1 MNKYFPYYR
10 KNSWINLLLL
20 LNLIYFANGC
30 KKNILDNYED
40 PQNYKGYV
48 VLAEK
53 YYDKNQLDSAYYYL
67 LKIKKFFPTPPQN
80 IDSTL
85 VGLPNTLMA
94 FYFEDMNL
102 PDSALIY
109 HKKAYMDRFLFFGE
123 KHPETSKSINNLGLL
138 FQKYTEYNMAKS
150 YFLEAISLVK
160 YYPKYQ
166 KEYYKYTLNLS
177 NNYYLN
183 KDFNTSLKLL
193 NNLSIDLE
201 DENIGNI
208 YLAKANNYMSLKDFN
223 KSIYFLNKAYPL
235 FNNNLLRKA
244 QLANNLGNAYSN
256 LNKEAM
262 ALSYYKNALDIRNSN
277 NHIVSNNELGEVH
290 ANISSSYLKLNEL
303 QKAYIHLEQA
313 KKYYLKNNPTNQLAI
328 SNIEENIGQY
338 HLKRFDVESALKS
351 YEHSQFIH
359 DSILNTPAIESGN
372 RYLTLAN
379 LYMMPPFRDTL
390 KGMFYLNKISKIGFE
405 LLQLEAL
412 LLNASILIN
421 LKKYSEAKIT
431 LNRILNIESQ
441 IKFENPI
448 KQIDIK
454 LQIATFYVKLNATG
468 KSRFINNQAF
478 KLMNEL
484 SIKNDIHFYRN
495 LLKYELIEIQCLL
508 NEQNNSMASIKA
520 NEKYLRIDSMQL
532 KNAILSKDRIINEL
546 KSSFIDY
553 FFMAKYADKKA
564 LLQSFYYPFDKIQ
577 YPKSKHNSL
586 FIRYRVAQDKIIIWT
601 EINGKKDVLVKTMVN
616 PLEKSIL
623 SLRNAI
629 KEMPSA
635 GEKSKINYKD
645 IYHNLIKNLSLNLLP
660 DIPQETQS
668 IQIFADQ
675 ILSIIPFEIL
685 INPKF
690 HKKALI
696 ENYSISYHF
705 ITSSIS
711 QSPKKDLKRKIL
723 AFSPDFQEDSRGFAN
738 LKYSET
744 EIKNISEYIPTVTYI
759 KDEANVKNFKKE
771 APSYHLIH
779 LATHSDPNLN
789 SEEGGALIFSESKRK
804 EEPSILYANEI
815 NTLNIGANLVVLS
828 ACQSSIGQY
837 TPTQGMN
844 SIAQAFLN
852 SGAKSVVT
860 SLWQVDDRSTA
871 QFMEIFYSYLSKG
884 FSKNKAL
891 QFTKKK
897 MMNKMPYYWAPFIL
911 MGETGN
917 I

>member
-1 MNKYFPYYR
+1 MNRYFQYYH

-20 LNLIYFANGC
+20 LNLICVTSSC
-30 KKNILDNYED
+30 KKNLLDKEEV
-40 PQNYKGYV
+40 PQNYKGYM

-53 YYDKNQLDSAYYYL
+53 YYDNNQLDSAYYYL
-67 LKIKKFFPTPPQN
+67 LKIKKFFPTPPKD

-94 FYFEDMNL
+94 FYFEDMNQ
-102 PDSALIY
+102 PDSAMIY
-109 HKKAYMDRFLFFGE
+109 HKMAYKDRFLFYGE
-123 KHPETSKSINNLGLL
+123 NHPETSKSVNNLGLL
-138 FQKYTEYNMAKS
+138 FQKYSEYNTAEV
-150 YFLEAISLVK
+150 YFSEAISMVK
-160 YYPKYQ
+160 DYQKYQ

-177 NNYYLN
+177 NNYYLD

-223 KSIYFLNKAYPL
+223 KSIYFFKKAYPL

-256 LNKEAM
+256 LNQETK
-262 ALSYYKNALDIRNSN
+262 ALFYYKKALEIRNN
-277 NHIVSNNELGEVH
+277 DQHVSYNELGEVH

-303 QKAYIHLEQA
+303 QKAYTHLEQA
-313 KKYYLKNNPTNQLAI
+313 KKYYLNNNPVDQLAI
-328 SNIEENIGQY
+328 SNIEESIGQY

-351 YEHSQFIH
+351 YEHSQFLH

-390 KGMFYLNKISKIGFE
+390 KGLFYLNKISKVGSE

-412 LLNASILIN
+412 LFNTSILIN
-421 LKKYSEAKIT
+421 LRKYTEAKNT
-431 LNRILNIESQ
+431 LHRILKVESQ
-441 IKFENPI
+441 INFENST

-454 LQIATFYVKLNATG
+454 LQIATFYVKLKETG
-468 KSRFINNQAF
+468 KSRYLNNQAF
-478 KLMNEL
+478 ELMNAL
-484 SIKNDIHFYRN
+484 SIKNDISYYRN
-495 LLKYELIEIQCLL
+495 LLKYELMEIQCLL
-508 NEQNNSMASIKA
+508 NEQNNSIVSKKA
-520 NEKYLRIDSMQL
+520 NEKYLWIDSMQTKNSFL
-532 KNAILSKDRIINEL
+532 KKDRMINEL

-553 FFMAKYADKKA
+553 FFIAKSDDKKA
-564 LLQSFYYPFDKIQ
+564 LLHSFYYPFDKNQ
-577 YPKSKHNSL
+577 YPNSNHNSL
-586 FIRYRVAQDKIIIWT
+586 FIRYKVVQDKIIIWT
-601 EINGKKDVLVKTMVN
+601 EINGKKDVLVRTIVN
-616 PLEKSIL
+616 SLDKSIL
-623 SLRNAI
+623 SIRNAI
-629 KEMPSA
+629 REMPSA
-635 GEKSKINYKD
+635 GEKSKVNYKD
-645 IYHNLIKNLSLNLLP
+645 IYHTLIKKLSLNLLP
-660 DIPQETQS
+660 DIPVETKS
-668 IQIFADQ
+668 IRFFPDQ
-675 ILSIIPFEIL
+675 ILSILPFEIL
-685 INPKF
+685 VNPKDL
-690 HKKALI
+690 KKSLI

-705 ITSSIS
+705 MTYPKI
-711 QSPKKDLKRKIL
+711 QGPKKDLKRKIL

-738 LKYSET
+738 LNYSDT
-744 EIKNISEYIPTVTYI
+744 EIKNISEYFPTVPF
-759 KDEANVKNFKKE
+759 KKGEASVKNFKKE
-771 APSYHLIH
+771 APSYHWIH

-789 SEEGGALIFSESKRK
+789 SEEGGALIFSENIHKD
-804 EEPSILYANEI
+804 EPSILYANEI

-828 ACQSSIGQY
+828 ACQSSIGHY

-852 SGAKSVVT
+852 AGAKSVVT

-871 QFMEIFYSYLSKG
+871 QFMEIFYGYLSKG
-884 FSKNKAL
+884 FPKNKAL

-911 MGETGN
+911 MGETRN